1 MRHEGLGTTERCHH
15 RLQKYPR
22 LAAYRQQVA
31 QQKKWQSRDQTSLGQ
46 THSRASVTETL
57 ASC

>member
-1 MRHEGLGTTERCHH
+1 MRHERLGATQRCHH

-31 QQKKWQSRDQTSLGQ
+31 QQKKRQSRDQTLLGQ
-46 THSRASVTETL
+46 THHGLR
-57 ASC
+57 

>member
-31 QQKKWQSRDQTSLGQ
+31 QQKKWQSRDQTSLEQ
-46 THSRASVTETL
+46 THHGLR
-57 ASC
+57 